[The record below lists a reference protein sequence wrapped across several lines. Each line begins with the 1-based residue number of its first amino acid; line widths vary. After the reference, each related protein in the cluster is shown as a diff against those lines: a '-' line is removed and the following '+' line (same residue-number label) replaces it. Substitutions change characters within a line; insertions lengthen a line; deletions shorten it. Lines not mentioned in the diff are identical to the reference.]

1 MRFIRFLTWGRWWRH
16 VIAGIERQRR
26 RVDAEVKHFICER
39 GRLQVGQSTRWY
51 EAAMAPNEQ
60 LVFARHLD
68 PAIWFHGLVDGHGEW
83 WSELL
88 LDGDG
93 RIGWVVGVVLGRA
106 VLPNRQRGVPLEVR
120 QLADDGL
127 VDHGRVD
134 PQRTAAQRVLLGH
147 EAVFERVRRG
157 AVRQDAA

>member
-1 MRFIRFLTWGRWWRH
+1 MRFLRFLTWGRWWRH

-68 PAIWFHGLVDGHGEW
+68 PAIWFHGLVD
-83 WSELL
+83 
-88 LDGDG
+88 
-93 RIGWVVGVVLGRA
+93 
-106 VLPNRQRGVPLEVR
+106 
-120 QLADDGL
+120 
-127 VDHGRVD
+127 HGRVD